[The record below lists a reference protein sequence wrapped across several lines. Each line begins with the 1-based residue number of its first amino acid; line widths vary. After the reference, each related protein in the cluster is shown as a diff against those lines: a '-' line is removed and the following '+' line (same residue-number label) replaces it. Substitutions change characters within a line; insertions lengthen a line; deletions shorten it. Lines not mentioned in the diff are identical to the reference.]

1 MSFSCLEMRELLM
14 YISLKHFFFF
24 TSVTSVFVFF
34 PIFFALYK
42 ILCVFD
48 CQVLLL
54 IMTRFI
60 CLTCCSCFQNSFRIP
75 LTFDLFRLRNGNIND
90 NRYVTFI
97 DSFKKF
103 SSNGTTCWLSMILQY
118 FLLLLLLLYG
128 HTSSFYKHIVCT
140 CAFWVLLYFCTHWH
154 KLFDTCTYGIYS
166 NAQSSVFSASNKIR
180 IKEIY
185 TQTITRT
192 QTITQFQSL

>member
-1 MSFSCLEMRELLM
+1 
-14 YISLKHFFFF
+14 
-24 TSVTSVFVFF
+24 
-34 PIFFALYK
+34 
-42 ILCVFD
+42 
-48 CQVLLL
+48 
-54 IMTRFI
+54 MTRFI

-97 DSFKKF
+97 DSF

-128 HTSSFYKHIVCT
+128 HMSSFYKHIVCT
-140 CAFWVLLYFCTHWH
+140 CAFWVLLHFCTHWH

-192 QTITQFQSL
+192 QIHHTIPKPIIKFTTSSIYIYISFWNMRTIATITYSTSNY